1 MSHDREKQDDA
12 SMKKDSGAEVDVV
25 PVGPTTLKR
34 QMKDRHIAMIR

>member
-1 MSHDREKQDDA
+1 MTHDQEKQDDA
-12 SMKKDSGAEVDVV
+12 SLKKSSGAEVDVI